1 MKQKIFSL
9 ITLFLLFSAYAVAQ
23 SDKVTVSGTISDKSG
38 LALIG
43 VAVVERGVPNNGI
56 VTDESGHYSISV
68 SPDAFLEISCIGYKS
83 AVEHV
88 NGRNTIDIVLE
99 DDNELLEA
107 TVVIGYGT
115 SKKGDLTGTV
125 TVVEMDEIKTAPVT
139 SVAQAL
145 QGKIAGAE
153 FTSGSGEVGEE
164 SSIRIR
170 GSRSISA
177 GNKPLIVV
185 DGVPDAVS
193 DLNEINPADIVNI
206 SVLKDIS
213 STAIYGSRGANGV
226 ILVTTHDDR
235 KSEGTFSVRFKS
247 TLSYSQI
254 AGTLDLM
261 NAEEYAIWRNMVSGS
276 FKSSTKLPYPD
287 PTIYRNDSTDWIDV
301 LSQDSFSRDYFLSV
315 YRKVGGTSFSVTLGY
330 NNTPGVVIESGL
342 RKFTGRININSSLT
356 KKLDLNLKINYTNS
370 NRDKASA
377 AITGTNTSAAVY
389 LSPLLKPESTWNK
402 YGDQEN
408 SGGTPFN
415 SPYIVAKNTVNEA
428 HSDYIMVSPTLK
440 YQLNR
445 RMDLKLRLAVTDTD
459 TESDYYSPSSLAV
472 AVANKTGGTATI
484 TETKTTKYLGELTW
498 NYARKIKAHDISTV
512 VGFTAEHSEKDYKK
526 LSGSGYTNDN
536 LTYKNLLGLVHPDSF
551 TASSYMQYQD
561 KLSALGRFNYNY
573 RRRYYLTF
581 TLRADGASNFA
592 QNRKWGF
599 FPAAALRW
607 SIMNEKWFEKT
618 PWLNDL
624 SLRVSAGRSGND
636 AINPYMSLAS
646 FTSSFTN
653 WIFGD
658 DKLLSYTANKLANSN
673 LTWETTTS
681 YNLGLNF
688 AAWNNRVVLE
698 ADAYVSDTDDLL
710 LSMRN
715 TQTTGYNTYY
725 ANAGSTRNIGQEITL
740 TTRNIVTSKFEWNT
754 TLTMAHNSQLVTSV
768 GSESEVV
775 PTYTNPRTTSQ
786 YMYGY
791 KKGYPVNAIWGYQ
804 YEGVWHSDEDIA
816 YNKITHAYVSQSASP
831 KMGHPKYADINHD
844 GLLDQNDM
852 VYLGSSD
859 PVLYGGF
866 QNNFIIGRG
875 LTLGVYFTY
884 SLGGYIYNISE
895 LYAGSG
901 TASYN
906 KYTSMLNA
914 WTEANPDSDVCKA
927 GFDDSLA
934 SSKSVYD
941 ASWFRLKAVTLNYD
955 IPLSKKA
962 KKVIKELS
970 VGFSSDNLY
979 LWKVYPGFDPD
990 VNTSSDVFRLD
1001 NGSFP
1006 RSRTYAFNVQ
1016 VRF

>member
-1 MKQKIFSL
+1 M
-9 ITLFLLFSAYAVAQ
+9 AQ
-23 SDKVTVSGTISDKSG
+23 SAKITVSGTVSDQTG
-38 LALIG
+38 LGLVG
-43 VAVVERGVPNNGI
+43 VTVVERGVPTNGVI
-56 VTDESGHYSISV
+56 TDTLGRYSLSIS
-68 SPDAFLEISCIGYKS
+68 PDGFIEVSCIGYKS

-88 NGRNTIDIVLE
+88 GDRKTVDFVLQ

-125 TVVEMDEIKTAPVT
+125 SVVEMDEIKSAPVT

-153 FTSGSGEVGEE
+153 FSSGSGEVGEQG
-164 SSIRIR
+164 SIRIR

-177 GNKPLIVV
+177 GNQPLIVV
-185 DGVPDAVS
+185 DGVPDAVT

-235 KSEGTFSVRFKS
+235 KSEGTFSVRYKS

-276 FKSSTKLPYPD
+276 FASSSGLPYPD

-301 LSQDSFSRDYFLSV
+301 LSQDSFAQDHHLSV

-342 RKFTGRININSSLT
+342 RRFTGRININSALT
-356 KKLDLNLKINYTNS
+356 KKLDLNLKINYTDTD
-370 NRDKASA
+370 RDKPSA

-402 YGDQEN
+402 YGDQES

-415 SPYIVAKNTVNEA
+415 SPYIVAKKTVNEA
-428 HSDYIMVSPTLK
+428 HSTAVMVSPTLK
-440 YQLNR
+440 YQINR
-445 RMDLKLRLAVTDTD
+445 RMDLKLRLSASNTAS
-459 TESDYYSPSSLAV
+459 ESDYYSPSSLAV

-484 TETKTTKYLGELTW
+484 TESSTTKYIGELTW
-498 NYARKIKAHDISTV
+498 NYARKIKAHDINTV
-512 VGFTAEHSEKDYKK
+512 VGFTAEHWEKNYEK

-536 LTYKNLLGLVHPDSF
+536 LTYKNLLGLVHPDNF
-551 TASSYMQYQD
+551 TASSYVQYQD

-573 RRRYYLTF
+573 RRRYYLTV

-607 SIMNEKWFEKT
+607 SIMNEKWFDKAS
-618 PWLNDL
+618 WLNDL

-636 AINPYMSLAS
+636 AISPYMSLAS
-646 FTSSFTN
+646 FTSAYSN
-653 WIFGD
+653 WIFGE
-658 DKLLSYTANKLANSN
+658 DKLLAYTANKLANSN

-681 YNLGLNF
+681 YNLGLSF
-688 AAWNNRVVLE
+688 AGWGSRVVLE
-698 ADAYVSDTDDLL
+698 ADAYVSDTNDLL

-725 ANAGSTRNIGQEITL
+725 ANAGSTRNIGQEVTL
-740 TTRNIVTSKFEWNT
+740 TTRNIVTKGFEWNT
-754 TLTMAHNSQLVTSV
+754 TLTVAHNSQLVTSV

-791 KKGYPVNAIWGYQ
+791 KEGYPVNAIWGYK
-804 YEGVWHSDEDIA
+804 YEGVWHSDADIE
-816 YNKITHAYVSQSASP
+816 YNRITHAYVSQSQSP
-831 KMGHPKYADINHD
+831 KMGHPRYADLNHD
-844 GLLDQNDM
+844 GLLDENDM

-859 PVLYGGF
+859 PVIYGGF
-866 QNNFIIGRG
+866 QNNFLIGKN

-895 LYAGSG
+895 LYSGSG
-901 TASYN
+901 TTSYN
-906 KYTSMLNA
+906 KYRYMLGA
-914 WTEANPDSDVCKA
+914 WTEENQTSDICKA
-927 GFDDSLA
+927 GYDDSLA

-941 ASWFRLKAVTLNYD
+941 ASWFRLKAVTLNYN
-955 IPLSKKA
+955 IPLSKKV
-962 KKVIKELS
+962 KKVLKELS